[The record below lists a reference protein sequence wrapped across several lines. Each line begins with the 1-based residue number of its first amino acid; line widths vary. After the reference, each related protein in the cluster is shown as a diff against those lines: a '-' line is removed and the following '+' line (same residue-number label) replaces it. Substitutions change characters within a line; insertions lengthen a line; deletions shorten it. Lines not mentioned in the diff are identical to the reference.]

1 VAEETIWQDVLWVV
15 GAITAVLVLFETM
28 RRTIASPL
36 VKWLR
41 VAADFLA
48 DWNGHPARHGVDAV
62 PGVMARLQT
71 IADKMERVEYHTGN
85 GQEPALREIVKG
97 HAERLDTHINETN
110 VLIED
115 ANKREAR
122 QEARIRAIERAL
134 GLTDNDF
141 GDGPSGP

>member
-1 VAEETIWQDVLWVV
+1 MRQEIWQDVLWVV
-15 GAITAVLVLFETM
+15 GALTAVLVLFETM
-28 RRTIASPL
+28 RRTIGSPL

-41 VAADFLA
+41 VLADFLA
-48 DWNGHPARHGVDAV
+48 DWNGHPPRDGVDAV

-97 HAERLDTHINETN
+97 NATRLDTHIKETEA
-110 VLIED
+110 LIEETG
-115 ANKREAR
+115 KREATR
-122 QEARIRAIERAL
+122 EARLRAIERAL
-134 GLTDNDF
+134 GFTDNGF